1 MTARGRGWRRFFY
14 FRTRTNSGM
23 TGRVVRMTIACAI
36 PTSLSMQGTYPEFAC
51 REIIDQVVIKRG
63 RGNRK

>member
-1 MTARGRGWRRFFY
+1 MNG
-14 FRTRTNSGM
+14 GM
-23 TGRVVRMTIACAI
+23 TGRVVRMAIACAI
-36 PTSLSMQGTYPEFAC
+36 PTSLSMQGTYPGFAC

>member
-1 MTARGRGWRRFFY
+1 MKEVFY
-14 FRTRTNSGM
+14 FWTRTNSGM
-23 TGRVVRMTIACAI
+23 TGRVVRMTITIACTI
-36 PTSLSMQGTYPEFAC
+36 PTYLSMQGTYPGFAC